1 MVPAAESSS
10 SNVLLY
16 VLIGVGVLVVLAAI
30 GLAIWLSKRKN
41 TQQSFAPQYGMPP
54 AQPAQQPMAPGW
66 YADPQRQ
73 ARLRWFDGNQW
84 TANTQN

>member
-1 MVPAAESSS
+1 VVPAAESSS

-30 GLAIWLSKRKN
+30 GFAVWMSRRKN
-41 TQQSFAPQYGMPP
+41 TRQSPAQQYGMPG
-54 AQPAQQPMAPGW
+54 QPTQQPMAPGW

-84 TANTQN
+84 TPNTQN

>member
-30 GLAIWLSKRKN
+30 GLAVWMSKRKN
-41 TQQSFAPQYGMPP
+41 ARPSSAPQYAMPP
-54 AQPAQQPMAPGW
+54 GQPMAPGW

-73 ARLRWFDGNQW
+73 ARLRWFDGSQW